1 MIRSAQKRHATPG
14 YKAVTVAWGTAIAAL
29 FSVFY
34 LSTLAPTV
42 LYHDDPEMF
51 DPVMLQAAAPV
62 LGIAHPTGYP
72 SYMMLAHL
80 FTYLPLGDEAYRV
93 NLVSAVFGVLAV
105 VMTFLV
111 AVRLTGRAVA
121 AASGALAFGLT
132 PIFWSQAV
140 IAEVY
145 TMNAVFIASVLYVL
159 LLWRES
165 RRDRHLLLAAFLM
178 GLSLTHHLSS
188 ALLIP
193 AALLFVYLTDRSL
206 LKRGGLWLKGMGLF
220 ALGLLPYV
228 YLPIRAAMDAP
239 LNEADPSNIERFL
252 LLVSGGG
259 FLLKNLLDITGGSS
273 NSSAGSDSSQ
283 SSPMTLTD
291 LWPAT
296 KDVVFGIIE
305 RLSPAGEFVLGQFPV
320 LILACGVLGIVRLTA
335 SDKAVTALLGTLF
348 SGWMLHAL
356 TYGVSDYYVFFIP
369 AYLIFGLFVARG
381 VRFLLSGTETLAR
394 RLPTGLGPALVIGV
408 CALVLISPLSRAAE
422 TYAREDR
429 SEDYRG
435 REILETVAA
444 EADPGATILHHRSS
458 LWYLV
463 LVEERSRDLTLVDPF
478 ETSWVRHT
486 DLVWPENIDAEESAA
501 RYGTDDLSG
510 VEAARIAA
518 SRGPV
523 YLLNQELGAAQNFR
537 DAGFRVEPVGNDAV
551 MFELIPP
558 NSQRPEQST

>member
-1 MIRSAQKRHATPG
+1 
-14 YKAVTVAWGTAIAAL
+14 
-29 FSVFY
+29 
-34 LSTLAPTV
+34 V

-111 AVRLTGRAVA
+111 AVRLTGRAAA

-165 RRDRHLLLAAFLM
+165 RRGRHLLLAAFLM

-206 LKRGGLWLKGMGLF
+206 LKMGGLWLKGMGLF

-259 FLLKNLLDITGGSS
+259 FLLKNLLDITGGS
-273 NSSAGSDSSQ
+273 NSSGGSVPSQ
-283 SSPMTLTD
+283 SSQTMLAD

-335 SDKAVTALLGTLF
+335 TDKAVTALLGTLF

-381 VRFLLSGTETLAR
+381 VGVLLSGTETLAR

-408 CALVLISPLSRAAE
+408 CALVLISPLSRAVE

-435 REILETVAA
+435 REIIETVAA

-463 LVEERSRDLTLVDPF
+463 LVEKRRRDLTLVDPF

-486 DLVWPENIDAEESAA
+486 DLVWPEDLNAEESAA

>member
-1 MIRSAQKRHATPG
+1 MTRFARKKHATPG
-14 YKAVTVAWGTAIAAL
+14 YEAIITVWGTAIAAL
-29 FSVFY
+29 FGVLY

-42 LYHDDPEMF
+42 LYLDDPEMF
-51 DPVMLQAAAPV
+51 DPVMLQAAASV
-62 LGIAHPTGYP
+62 LGITHPTGYP

-111 AVRLTGRAVA
+111 AVKLTGRPTA
-121 AASGALAFGLT
+121 AATGALAFGLT

-145 TMNAVFIASVLYVL
+145 TMNAAFIASVLYVL

-165 RRDRHLLLAAFLM
+165 RRSRHLLLAAFLM

-206 LKRGGLWLKGMGLF
+206 LKNGGLWLKGVGLF

-228 YLPIRAAMDAP
+228 YLPIRATMDAP

-259 FLLKNLLDITGGSS
+259 FLLKNLLDITGGTGSPGG
-273 NSSAGSDSSQ
+273 SAPSQGSTT
-283 SSPMTLTD
+283 PTD
-291 LWPAT
+291 LWPAA
-296 KDVVFGIIE
+296 KEVAAGIFE
-305 RLSPAGEFVLGQFPV
+305 RLSPTGEFVLGQFPL
-320 LILACGVLGIVRLTA
+320 LILACGLLGLIHLTA
-335 SDKAVTALLGTLF
+335 TDKAGTVLLGALF
-348 SGWMLHAL
+348 LGWMLHAL
-356 TYGVSDYYVFFIP
+356 TYSVSDFYVFFIP

-381 VRFLLSGTETLAR
+381 IGSLLSGTETLAR

-408 CALVLISPLSRAAE
+408 GALVLISPLSRAAE
-422 TYAREDR
+422 TYTQEDR

-435 REILETVAA
+435 REIIETVAA
-444 EADPGATILHHRSS
+444 RADPGATILHHRSS

-463 LVEERSRDLTLVDPF
+463 LVEERRQDLTLVDPF

-486 DLVWPENIDAEESAA
+486 DLVWPGDLDAEESGA

-510 VEAARIAA
+510 VETARIAA
-518 SRGPV
+518 SQGSV
-523 YLLNQELGAAQNFR
+523 YLLNQDAGAAKDFR
-537 DAGFRVEPVGNDAV
+537 EAGFQLEPVDDNSV

-558 NSQRPEQST
+558 TSQ

>member
-1 MIRSAQKRHATPG
+1 MIRSAQKGHATPG

-29 FSVFY
+29 FSVLY

-111 AVRLTGRAVA
+111 AVRLTGRAAA

-259 FLLKNLLDITGGSS
+259 FLLKNLLDITGGS

-283 SSPMTLTD
+283 SSPITLTD

-335 SDKAVTALLGTLF
+335 TDKAVTALLGTLF

-381 VRFLLSGTETLAR
+381 VGVLLSGTETLAR

-422 TYAREDR
+422 TYVREDR

-435 REILETVAA
+435 REIIETVAA
-444 EADPGATILHHRSS
+444 EAEPGATILHHRSS

-486 DLVWPENIDAEESAA
+486 DLVWPEDLNAEESAA

-523 YLLNQELGAAQNFR
+523 YLLNQELGAAKDFR

>member
-1 MIRSAQKRHATPG
+1 
-14 YKAVTVAWGTAIAAL
+14 VTVAWGTAIAAL
-29 FSVFY
+29 FSVLY

-111 AVRLTGRAVA
+111 AVRLTGRAAA

-206 LKRGGLWLKGMGLF
+206 LKRGGLWLKGLGLF

-259 FLLKNLLDITGGSS
+259 FLLKNLLDITGGS

-283 SSPMTLTD
+283 SSPITLTD

-296 KDVVFGIIE
+296 KDVAFGIIE

-335 SDKAVTALLGTLF
+335 TDKAVTALLGTLF

-381 VRFLLSGTETLAR
+381 VGVLLSGTETLAR
-394 RLPTGLGPALVIGV
+394 RLPAGLGPALVIGV
-408 CALVLISPLSRAAE
+408 CALVLISPLSRAVE

-463 LVEERSRDLTLVDPF
+463 LVEKRRWDLTLVDPF

-486 DLVWPENIDAEESAA
+486 DLVWPEDLNAEESAA

-537 DAGFRVEPVGNDAV
+537 EAGFRVEPVGNDAV

>member
-1 MIRSAQKRHATPG
+1 MIRSAQKKHATPS
-14 YKAVTVAWGTAIAAL
+14 YKAIITAWVVAIAAL
-29 FSVFY
+29 FGVLY

-42 LYHDDPEMF
+42 LYLDDPEMF

-111 AVRLTGRAVA
+111 AVRLTRRMVA

-165 RRDRHLLLAAFLM
+165 RRSRHLLLAAFLM

-188 ALLIP
+188 VLLIP
-193 AALLFVYLTDRSL
+193 AALLFVYLTDSSL
-206 LKRGGLWLKGMGLF
+206 LKSGGLWLKGVGLF

-259 FLLKNLLDITGGSS
+259 FLLKNLLDMTGDRASPSSSDTSQGSTM
-273 NSSAGSDSSQ
+273 
-283 SSPMTLTD
+283 PTD
-291 LWPAT
+291 LWPAA
-296 KDVVFGIIE
+296 KDVAVGIIE
-305 RLSPAGEFVLGQFPV
+305 RLSPMGEFVLGQFPL
-320 LILACGVLGIVRLTA
+320 LILVCGLLGLVRFTA
-335 SDKAVTALLGTLF
+335 TDKAVTALLGTLF

-356 TYGVSDYYVFFIP
+356 TYSVSDFYVFFIP
-369 AYLIFGLFVARG
+369 AYLIFGLFVACG
-381 VRFLLSGTETLAR
+381 VGSLLSGTETLAR
-394 RLPTGLGPALVIGV
+394 RLPTGLRPALVIGV

-422 TYAREDR
+422 TYSREDR

-435 REILETVAA
+435 REIIETVA
-444 EADPGATILHHRSS
+444 ERADPGATILHHRSS

-463 LVEERSRDLTLVDPF
+463 LVEDRRRDLTLVDPF

-486 DLVWPENIDAEESAA
+486 DLVWPEDLTAEESAS

-518 SRGPV
+518 SKGPV
-523 YLLNQELGAAQNFR
+523 YLLNQELGAAKDFR
-537 DAGFRVEPVGNDAV
+537 EAGFRVEPIGNDAI

-558 NSQRPEQST
+558 TNK